1 MPERGSPTLRHR
13 RLGRELRR
21 LRERSG
27 MIGDEVA
34 TRLRW
39 STAKVSRIEN
49 AKTLPSP
56 RDLEALLDLYN
67 VDSEAR
73 VELQELRRSA
83 ARKGWWEEYRES
95 LPPELIPLL
104 ELEVEATT
112 LRNWEPQI
120 VPGLLQTE
128 EYARAVMETNQPV
141 IQIPHTWLRD
151 RVKVRMMRQQI
162 LLLESNPVR
171 LLVVFEESVLRRQF
185 GDRSVMRGQLQ
196 KLLDLSELDH
206 VELRILPQD
215 APPPMPTGPFMHLQ
229 LPDFPDMVY
238 LEEFFGSKMVE
249 DPQRVFA
256 YERAFNHLMEISLD
270 EESSRRLV
278 QKTLER
284 W

>member
-1 MPERGSPTLRHR
+1 MRPSKVCDAGAKGR
-13 RLGRELRR
+13 R
-21 LRERSG
+21 
-27 MIGDEVA
+27 
-34 TRLRW
+34 
-39 STAKVSRIEN
+39 
-49 AKTLPSP
+49 
-56 RDLEALLDLYN
+56 
-67 VDSEAR
+67 
-73 VELQELRRSA
+73 
-83 ARKGWWEEYRES
+83 EEYRES

>member
-1 MPERGSPTLRHR
+1 
-13 RLGRELRR
+13 
-21 LRERSG
+21 

-112 LRNWEPQI
+112 LRNREPQI
-120 VPGLLQTE
+120 VSGLQTE
-128 EYARAVMETNQPV
+128 EYPGR
-141 IQIPHTWLRD
+141 H
-151 RVKVRMMRQQI
+151 
-162 LLLESNPVR
+162 
-171 LLVVFEESVLRRQF
+171 
-185 GDRSVMRGQLQ
+185 GDPTRGC
-196 KLLDLSELDH
+196 
-206 VELRILPQD
+206 V
-215 APPPMPTGPFMHLQ
+215 TG
-229 LPDFPDMVY
+229 
-238 LEEFFGSKMVE
+238 
-249 DPQRVFA
+249 
-256 YERAFNHLMEISLD
+256 
-270 EESSRRLV
+270 
-278 QKTLER
+278 
-284 W
+284 

>member
-206 VELRILPQD
+206 VELFED
-215 APPPMPTGPFMHLQ
+215 SWAEGGG
-229 LPDFPDMVY
+229 
-238 LEEFFGSKMVE
+238 GS
-249 DPQRVFA
+249 
-256 YERAFNHLMEISLD
+256 LSGSLRM
-270 EESSRRLV
+270 SGRS
-278 QKTLER
+278 TT
-284 W
+284 